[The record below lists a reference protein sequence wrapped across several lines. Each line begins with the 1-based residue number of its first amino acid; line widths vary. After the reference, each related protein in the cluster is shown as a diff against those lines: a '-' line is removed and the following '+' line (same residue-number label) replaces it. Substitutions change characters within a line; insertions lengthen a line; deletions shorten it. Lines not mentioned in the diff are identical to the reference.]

1 MSFIITILIVV
12 GLFYLFRLIGPYLLR
27 YLITKL
33 IRDISVKENFGK
45 QEKEKK
51 PTEKMSKEDV
61 EKEKKKN
68 TSDTAG
74 EYIDYEE
81 ID

>member
-1 MSFIITILIVV
+1 MSFIITIFIVLGLI
-12 GLFYLFRLIGPYLLR
+12 YLFRLTGPYLLR
-27 YLITKL
+27 CLINKL

-51 PTEKMSKEDV
+51 N
-61 EKEKKKN
+61 N
-68 TSDTAG
+68 TSDTIG

>member
-33 IRDISVKENFGK
+33 IRDISVKENFRK
-45 QEKEKK
+45 QENEKK
-51 PTEKMSKEDV
+51 N
-61 EKEKKKN
+61 N
-68 TSDTAG
+68 TSDTIG

>member
-1 MSFIITILIVV
+1 LSFIITILIVV

-51 PTEKMSKEDV
+51 
-61 EKEKKKN
+61 KN

>member
-1 MSFIITILIVV
+1 LSFIITILIVV
-12 GLFYLFRLIGPYLLR
+12 GLFYLFRLIGPYLIR

-51 PTEKMSKEDV
+51 
-61 EKEKKKN
+61 KN

>member
-45 QEKEKK
+45 K
-51 PTEKMSKEDV
+51 

>member
-45 QEKEKK
+45 QEI
-51 PTEKMSKEDV
+51 
-61 EKEKKKN
+61 EKKKN

>member
-45 QEKEKK
+45 QQ
-51 PTEKMSKEDV
+51 
-61 EKEKKKN
+61 KEKKKN

>member
-1 MSFIITILIVV
+1 MSLIEIILVAV
-12 GLFYLFRLIGPYLLR
+12 ALVYLFRLIAPYFLR

-33 IRDISVKENFGK
+33 IKNIRNPQENYY
-45 QEKEKK
+45 QERKEKK
-51 PTEKMSKEDV
+51 NKP
-61 EKEKKKN
+61 
-68 TSDTAG
+68 SDTIG

>member
-51 PTEKMSKEDV
+51 
-61 EKEKKKN
+61 KN

>member
-1 MSFIITILIVV
+1 MFLIKIILVIV
-12 GLFYLFRLIGPYLLR
+12 GLVYLFRLIAPYFLR

-33 IRDISVKENFGK
+33 IRNISDPQENYP
-45 QEKEKK
+45 QEK
-51 PTEKMSKEDV
+51 KED
-61 EKEKKKN
+61 KN
-68 TSDTAG
+68 NPSKTFG

>member
-1 MSFIITILIVV
+1 VSFIITIFIVLGLI
-12 GLFYLFRLIGPYLLR
+12 YLFRLIGPYLLR
-27 YLITKL
+27 YLINKL

-51 PTEKMSKEDV
+51 N
-61 EKEKKKN
+61 N
-68 TSDTAG
+68 TSDTIG

>member
-1 MSFIITILIVV
+1 MI
-12 GLFYLFRLIGPYLLR
+12 YLFRLIGPYLLR
-27 YLITKL
+27 RLINKL
-33 IRDISVKENFGK
+33 IKDVSVKENFGK

-51 PTEKMSKEDV
+51 N
-61 EKEKKKN
+61 N
-68 TSDTAG
+68 TSDTIG

>member
-12 GLFYLFRLIGPYLLR
+12 GLFYLFRLIGPYLIR

-45 QEKEKK
+45 QQ
-51 PTEKMSKEDV
+51 
-61 EKEKKKN
+61 KEKKKN